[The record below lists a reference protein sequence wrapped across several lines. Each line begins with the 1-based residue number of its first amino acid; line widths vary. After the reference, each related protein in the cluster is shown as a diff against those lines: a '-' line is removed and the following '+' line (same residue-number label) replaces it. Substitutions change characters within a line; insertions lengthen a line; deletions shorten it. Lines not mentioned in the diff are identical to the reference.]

1 MSWNM
6 KVDEIRILWNKIWI
20 LRNMK
25 VNKIEILTRH
35 VSLREAKIE
44 IIEIKYFTDS
54 SLETKYNHQNIN
66 SRYITNRAV

>member
-1 MSWNM
+1 
-6 KVDEIRILWNKIWI
+6 
-20 LRNMK
+20 MK